1 VVGVIALAISLEG
14 YLKRN
19 LSLVSRAFL
28 ALGAL
33 MLINVNLATDFIGY
47 VLVAAIIVR
56 EWRVPVQHKTPD
68 TVMASKPGELG

>member
-1 VVGVIALAISLEG
+1 
-14 YLKRN
+14 
-19 LSLVSRAFL
+19 
-28 ALGAL
+28 